1 MADAAYDDAD
11 YLRDFIADGL
21 DAPARI
27 KQNPTRTARKTI
39 EWALYRERH
48 LVECF
53 VNRIKRFRRVF
64 LRCEKTVLIL
74 AAIPLSRLRN
84 GMACLNEDAGWG
96 KQFP

>member
-1 MADAAYDDAD
+1 MGDCLQAKGLIEGRAGARHVMADAAYDDAD

-48 LVECF
+48 LF
-53 VNRIKRFRRVF
+53 FNRSRRFRRSA
-64 LRCEKTVLIL
+64 LRCK
-74 AAIPLSRLRN
+74 
-84 GMACLNEDAGWG
+84 
-96 KQFP
+96 